1 MQPVAGPER
10 IMRVPVVPVK
20 SLPAVQTGS
29 PVSGLSFDQGA
40 ILKETVADIRS
51 RLGSRIADLTV
62 ERVVIGIFFTG
73 VKLSNG
79 SGGLCFTPIKEIPEA
94 VCCPSSLRASPWT
107 GKFRGRPVED
117 FIETLFDKSPIKRTI
132 GIAVLNALSASC
144 WEQAPPELYS
154 IERGSDALETIEIP
168 DDANV
173 VVIGALVPILL
184 RLRKRGKPFSIIEM
198 DPRTLKADEMP
209 FWVPVERTAEVVPK
223 ADLLVITG
231 TSLLFHSLEPILSA
245 AKKGAEIIVV
255 GPTASMLPGA
265 FFRRG
270 VTVLGGDLVTRPDDL
285 LDILSE
291 GGSGYHFFGK
301 SADRII
307 IRNTGPENRMKR
319 GC

>member
-1 MQPVAGPER
+1 VQPVTQPER
-10 IMRVPVVPVK
+10 IMRVPVVPVN
-20 SLPAVQTGS
+20 SPADRQNSPPLPEAL
-29 PVSGLSFDQGA
+29 SGQGA
-40 ILKETVADIRS
+40 ILKETVAELRS
-51 RLGSRIADLTV
+51 RLGGRVEELTV
-62 ERVVIGIFFTG
+62 ERAVIGIFFTG

-79 SGGLCFTPIKEIPEA
+79 SGGLCFTPIKEIPQA
-94 VCCPSSLRASPWT
+94 VCCPSSLRALPWS
-107 GKFRGRPVED
+107 GKFRGRPVKD
-117 FIETLFDKSPIKRTI
+117 FLDALFEESPMKRAI
-132 GIAVLNALSASC
+132 GIAIVNAMSASC
-144 WEQAPPELYS
+144 WDQDPPEDYS

-168 DDANV
+168 DDANI

-184 RLRKRGKPFSIIEM
+184 RLKKRGEPFSIIEM

-209 FWVPVERTAEVVPK
+209 FWVPIERMFEVVPI

-231 TSLLFHSLEPILSA
+231 TSLLFHSLETILA
-245 AKKGAEIIVV
+245 CTKRGAQVIVV

-270 VTVLGGDLVTRPDDL
+270 VTMLGGDLVTRPDDL

-307 IRNTGPENRMKR
+307 IRNENPGYRIR
-319 GC
+319 SGY

>member
-1 MQPVAGPER
+1 
-10 IMRVPVVPVK
+10 MRVPVMSVNSHAAGKISPLVPGA
-20 SLPAVQTGS
+20 PE
-29 PVSGLSFDQGA
+29 QGA
-40 ILKETVADIRS
+40 ILKETVAELRS
-51 RLGSRIADLTV
+51 QLWSQFADLTV

-79 SGGLCFTPIKEIPEA
+79 SGGLCFTPIKEIPQA
-94 VCCPSSLRASPWT
+94 VCCPSSLRALPWS
-107 GKFRGRPVED
+107 GKFRGRPVTD
-117 FIETLFDKSPIKRTI
+117 FLDALFDASPVKRAI
-132 GIAVLNALSASC
+132 GIAIVNALSASC
-144 WEQAPPELYS
+144 WEQDPPKDYT
-154 IERGSDALETIEIP
+154 IEHGSDALETIEIP

-173 VVIGALVPILL
+173 AVIGALVPILL
-184 RLRKRGKPFSIIEM
+184 RLKKRGKPFSVIEM

-231 TSLLFHSLEPILSA
+231 TSLLFHSLEPILA
-245 AKKGAEIIVV
+245 WAKPGAEIVIV

-270 VTVLGGDLVTRPDDL
+270 VTVLGGDFVSRPDDL

-301 SADRII
+301 SADWII
-307 IRNTGPENRMKR
+307 IRNESLGYHKKTG
-319 GC
+319 C

>member
-1 MQPVAGPER
+1 VNPPAEQSNPFADGPSVE
-10 IMRVPVVPVK
+10 
-20 SLPAVQTGS
+20 
-29 PVSGLSFDQGA
+29 QGA
-40 ILKETVADIRS
+40 ILKETIAEIRS
-51 RLGSRIADLTV
+51 CLGCQFAELTV

-79 SGGLCFTPIKEIPEA
+79 SGGLCFTPIKEIPHA
-94 VCCPSSLRASPWT
+94 VCCPSSLRALPWS
-107 GKFRGRPVED
+107 GKFRGRPVTD
-117 FIETLFDKSPIKRTI
+117 FLEALFDTSPMKRAI
-132 GIAVLNALSASC
+132 GIAIVNAMSASC
-144 WEQAPPELYS
+144 WEQDPPKDYS
-154 IERGSDALETIEIP
+154 LERGQDALETIGIP

-209 FWVPVERTAEVVPK
+209 FWVPVERTAEVVRK

-231 TSLLFHSLEPILSA
+231 TSLLFHSLEPILGW
-245 AKKGAEIIVV
+245 AKPGAQIIVV
-255 GPTASMLPGA
+255 GPTASMLPDA

-270 VTVLGGDLVTRPDDL
+270 VTVLGGDLVRRPDDL

-307 IRNTGPENRMKR
+307 IRNKIGSGKNRELTES
-319 GC
+319 